1 MKITKKVTKPPRDF
15 QGSNTIFKLFK
26 KSNQVPSVRLEP
38 LSKHMGVPMP
48 PPPCTI
54 VGTHIKS
61 LK

>member
-15 QGSNTIFKLFK
+15 QGSNTIFKQK
-26 KSNQVPSVRLEP
+26 INQIKLRLEP
-38 LSKHMGVPMP
+38 LSKHTSAPLP